1 MESYVI
7 IMKLTDQG
15 IKTVKTANQII
26 DAAQKV
32 LEGKGGKLTA
42 CYVTMGDVD
51 YVAICDAP
59 NDEAVLSFV
68 LSLGA
73 TGNVR
78 TTTMKAFKTE
88 VIQKLDITI

>member
-7 IMKLTDQG
+7 VMKLTDQG
-15 IKTVKTANQII
+15 IKVVKTTNQII
-26 DAAQKV
+26 DDAQKV
-32 LEGKGGKLTA
+32 LEGKGGKLSA
-42 CYVTMGDVD
+42 CYAIMGEID
-51 YVAICDAP
+51 YIAICEAP
-59 NDEAVLSFV
+59 SDEAVLSFV

-88 VIQKLDITI
+88 VIQNLNITI